1 MVNRMRPILD
11 MIIQPNQGA
20 FIPQRVIDDNVL
32 FAHAV
37 MNKLKHRKGKKGYV
51 ALKLDMKKVYDR
63 VEWDF
68 ICKCLQEMGF
78 HHRWISWVY
87 ERIST
92 VSYSII
98 VNDETSVFLS
108 LLDVYVKEI
117 PYPLSL
123 YHMHG
128 CPCSKNVC
136 CISSTPFRDWGKNC
150 PFGQKIPCLL
160 FTYDSLLFC
169 KATYASCLPNSEGY
183 SRFVL

>member
-78 HHRWISWVY
+78 H
-87 ERIST
+87 
-92 VSYSII
+92 
-98 VNDETSVFLS
+98 
-108 LLDVYVKEI
+108 
-117 PYPLSL
+117 
-123 YHMHG
+123 
-128 CPCSKNVC
+128 
-136 CISSTPFRDWGKNC
+136 
-150 PFGQKIPCLL
+150 
-160 FTYDSLLFC
+160 
-169 KATYASCLPNSEGY
+169 
-183 SRFVL
+183 